1 MNGVSKQQFLWSIKK
16 IRHSEV
22 KEGTFAFFSDL
33 TLKSIPKSFVLL
45 KEIFYKSKL
54 K

>member
-1 MNGVSKQQFLWSIKK
+1 MNGILQTTIFMELSTIK

-33 TLKSIPKSFVLL
+33 TLKVSLKVLS
-45 KEIFYKSKL
+45 Y
-54 K
+54 

>member
-1 MNGVSKQQFLWSIKK
+1 MNGILQTTIFMERLSTIK

-33 TLKSIPKSFVLL
+33 TLKVSLKVLS
-45 KEIFYKSKL
+45 Y
-54 K
+54 